1 MTRPSLSFNRLCK
14 LLDYIHA
21 HLDQPLSLDDLAQQ
35 SCWSR
40 WQLQRVFQSETGL
53 TVANYVREL
62 KLSEAAENL
71 IGGSERVIDI
81 ALANGFSSEI
91 SFSRAF
97 RQHFGLSPRDY
108 RKLGRR
114 TGLRKPLQTT
124 QRPPQVSQAPQL
136 MQLRVESAE
145 SETFYGLATP
155 IRGLLAAEPDFAEQV
170 PSLWAQFSPLIEHQ
184 ATQPLTGVIDVTAAS
199 GNDHALIYWA
209 TSAHP
214 VSGADRVTVPAQT
227 YAVVKHRGPIAL
239 LPQTLAWFIFD
250 WLPQSNYRGV
260 DGFELERYPNDY
272 DGTALNAEMEYWLPV
287 EIA

>member
-1 MTRPSLSFNRLCK
+1 MTRPSSSFNRICK

-21 HLDQPLSLDDLAQQ
+21 HLDQPLLLDDLAQQ

-62 KLSEAAENL
+62 KLSEAAEAL
-71 IGGSERVIDI
+71 IHGSARVIDI

-108 RKLGRR
+108 RKLGRH
-114 TGLRKPLQTT
+114 TGLRKPLQLA
-124 QRPPQVSQAPQL
+124 QRTPLVSQTPQL
-136 MQLRVESAE
+136 MQVRVESAE

-155 IRGLLAAEPDFAEQV
+155 IRGLLAAAPDFAEQV
-170 PSLWAQFSPLIEHQ
+170 PSVWAQFSPLMAHQ
-184 ATQPLTGVIDVTAAS
+184 TPQPLTGVIDVTAAAD
-199 GNDHALIYWA
+199 NDHALIYWA
-209 TSAHP
+209 TSTLP
-214 VSGADRVTVPAQT
+214 VSGAECVTVPAQT

-250 WLPQSNYRGV
+250 WLPQSIYRGV
-260 DGFELERYPNDY
+260 DGFELERYPAGY
-272 DGTALNAEMEYWLPV
+272 DGTAVHAEMDYWLPI